1 MISPNLIKEIGAPV
15 VWTITVT
22 NGKVANSNVHVDLTI
37 PSKFTVDSITS
48 TKGILGGTV
57 WTIGSMTVDE
67 VSKMILVLNLNET
80 PEGFEEDFEFKAL
93 VTGTVDTILT
103 NNELI
108 DNVTYRAFTESPL
121 AGAEEDKTSCLC
133 VDVSTNDTL
142 CTQGCT
148 EWRFNTISLVNGIKN
163 EWDILTGKGSFTVID
178 PTENIT
184 FTYNLYC
191 TQGDE
196 EYLIQ
201 QNVPVTIYPQL
212 SDKEVFDHSLIKV
225 LGGDLTLGMIAVLEA
240 QYPTIDDVT
249 VFDWIILINNDGDIL
264 SGVSFPIQSEL
275 SGYLCNEDGD
285 IVFVWVIDGVLSFKK
300 PDDTAYLGNVLL
312 LTDCCC
318 TQQPL
323 GN

>member
-1 MISPNLIKEIGAPV
+1 MISPILIQNVGSSV
-15 VWTITVT
+15 VWTVTVT
-22 NGKVANSNVHVDLTI
+22 NGNVTNAAVHVDLTI
-37 PSKFTVDSITS
+37 PVEFLINSVTS
-48 TKGILGGTV
+48 TKGTLAGTV
-57 WTIGSMTVDE
+57 WTIGSMSVNE
-67 VSKMILVLNLNET
+67 VAKLILVIDLNTPPQGFNET
-80 PEGFEEDFEFKAL
+80 FNFVAE
-93 VTGTVDTILT
+93 VTGTVDTLLT
-103 NNELI
+103 NNILT
-108 DNVTYRAFTESPL
+108 DTVTYSAFTETPM
-121 AGAEEDKTSCLC
+121 AGAEADLTSCLC

-148 EWRFNTISLVNGIKN
+148 EWRFNTLSLVNGIKN
-163 EWDILTGKGSFTVID
+163 SWDVLTGQGSFTAID

-184 FTYNLYC
+184 FTYDLYC
-191 TQGDE
+191 TQGED

-225 LGGDLTLGMIAVLEA
+225 LGGDLTLGMTTVLEA
-240 QYPTIDDVT
+240 QYPTINDVS
-249 VFDWIILINNDGDIL
+249 VFDWIILTNNDGDIL
-264 SGVSFPIQSEL
+264 SGVPFPIQSEL

-300 PDDTAYLGNVLL
+300 PDDTAYLGDVLL
-312 LTDCCC
+312 LKDCCC